1 MNTSPSAP
9 SHLTVAIVGVGLI
22 GGSIASALMRAGGVR
37 VVGVGRDAQRLKAAC
52 DRGLL
57 HASTTDLAA
66 AGREADLVVFCTPV
80 DRIVAGVREAAVSCR
95 PGTLLTDAGSTK
107 GMLCRALE
115 SGLPE
120 GVEFL
125 GSHPMAGSEKQG
137 FEHAS
142 ATLFDGRLCLI
153 TPVARSTASAKEKL
167 RRFWERLGARVCEMS
182 PEEHDRA
189 VAEAS
194 HLPHLL
200 AATIASTLQPAH
212 RHVAASGFR
221 DTTRIAGGDPD
232 LWTAILLENAEAV
245 LSSLKTQQRLA
256 REFAEALAQGD
267 ASTVR
272 RLLADG
278 QEARKAVLAD
288 GPHPVCRE

>member
-1 MNTSPSAP
+1 MNTSFSAP
-9 SHLTVAIVGVGLI
+9 AFSTVAIVGVGLI
-22 GGSIASALMRAGGVR
+22 GGSIASSLMRAGQVR
-37 VVGVGRDAQRLKAAC
+37 VLGVGRDAERLQSAC

-66 AGREADLVVFCTPV
+66 AGREADLIVFCTPV
-80 DRIVAGVREAAVSCR
+80 DRIVSGVREVAAVCR
-95 PGTLLTDAGSTK
+95 PGTLLTDVGSAK
-107 GMLCRALE
+107 GAICRALE
-115 SGLPE
+115 QGLPDS
-120 GVEFL
+120 VEFL

-142 ATLFDGRLCLI
+142 PKLFDGRLCLI
-153 TPVARSTASAKEKL
+153 TPVPSSTTSAKERL
-167 RRFWERLGARVCEMS
+167 RRFWEQLGARVSEMT
-182 PEEHDRA
+182 PEDHDRA

-212 RHVAASGFR
+212 RHVAATGFR
-221 DTTRIAGGDPD
+221 DMTRIAGGDPD

-245 LSSLKTQQRLA
+245 LSSLNRQQQLA
-256 REFAEALAQGD
+256 REFAEALSRGD
-267 ASTVR
+267 ATTVR

-278 QEARKAVLAD
+278 QAARNAVLNQS
-288 GPHPVCRE
+288 